1 MSEPSKPLE
10 RVLDLVPVAW
20 LALTLTAY
28 WFVVSAPAERP
39 EQLSAPVPG
48 LAEADRAAAPL
59 LAALLLIGI
68 IRYFGLRNPSRR
80 TLSTPAGDPGRG
92 SS

>member
-1 MSEPSKPLE
+1 MSEPSKLDRLLE
-10 RVLDLVPVAW
+10 LVPLAW

-28 WFVVSAPAERP
+28 WFVVAAPAERV
-39 EQLSAPVPG
+39 EQLAAPVPG

-59 LAALLLIGI
+59 LAALLLVGI
-68 IRYFGLRNPSRR
+68 IRYFGLRNSSRHA
-80 TLSTPAGDPGRG
+80 LSSPAGDAGRG